1 MKVMGKKSDRVLLF
15 DFKEEPMDGFEE
27 VEPTKEKHYID
38 RLHSPE
44 ARSKAAANHKDHLTP
59 MEKKFCEEYVRTSRG
74 GASVL
79 AAGYNVANLQTA
91 SVQATAL
98 LKRPK
103 IQKEI
108 ARLQRPSERATIA
121 TATQVME
128 FFTRMMNGEEKD
140 QFGLELS
147 ANDRLKAAMEL
158 AKRTIDLENKVKM
171 AQEGVSDNTITI
183 KVDWG
188 QS

>member
-1 MKVMGKKSDRVLLF
+1 MKMMGKKSDRVLLF
-15 DFKEEPMDGFEE
+15 DFKEEPEGFEE
-27 VEPTKEKHYID
+27 VEPTKEKHYINN
-38 RLHSPE
+38 LHSPE
-44 ARSKAAANHKDHLTP
+44 ARKKAIETQKNHLTP
-59 MEKKFCEEYVRTSRG
+59 QEKRFCEEYVKTSNG
-74 GASVL
+74 GQSVL
-79 AAGYNVANLQTA
+79 NAGYNVSNLQNA
-91 SVQATAL
+91 RVYAHAL
-98 LKRPK
+98 LTKPK

-108 ARLQRPSERATIA
+108 ARLQRPSEKATIA
-121 TATQVME
+121 TAQQVME

-183 KVDWG
+183 KVDWQ

>member
-1 MKVMGKKSDRVLLF
+1 MKNLGKKSDRVLLF
-15 DFKEEPMDGFEE
+15 DFKEDPVEE
-27 VEPTKEKHYID
+27 VEEVKPTKTYIE

-44 ARSKAAANHKDHLTP
+44 ARKKSAKSKEERLSP
-59 MEKKFCEEYVRTSRG
+59 QEKRFCELYVKTSKG
-74 GASVL
+74 GQSIL
-79 AAGYNVANLQTA
+79 DAGFNVSNLQTA
-91 SVQATAL
+91 AVYATHL
-98 LKRPK
+98 LRKPK

-108 ARLQRPSERATIA
+108 NRLQAPGERSAIA
-121 TATQVME
+121 TAQQVME
-128 FFTRMMNGEEKD
+128 FFTRIMNGEEKD

-158 AKRTIDLENKVKM
+158 AKRTVDLDNKIKM

-183 KVDWG
+183 KVDWQ

>member
-1 MKVMGKKSDRVLLF
+1 MKMMGKKSDRVLLF

-27 VEPTKEKHYID
+27 VEPTKEKHYIEH
-38 RLHSPE
+38 LHSPE
-44 ARSKAAANHKDHLTP
+44 ARKKANEKQKEHLTP
-59 MEKKFCEEYVRTSRG
+59 QEKRFCEEYVRTSKG

-79 AAGYNVANLQTA
+79 AAGYNVSNLQVA
-91 SVQATAL
+91 ATYACGL
-98 LKRPK
+98 LKKEK
-103 IQKEI
+103 IKKEI
-108 ARLQRPSERATIA
+108 ARLQRPSEKATIA
-121 TATQVME
+121 TAQQVME